1 MNDGLHHLHLRKRLY
16 KNLEKYPHPLWWKR
30 LLDKV
35 MFGVAFVMP
44 VVLMPQVI
52 QLYTSK
58 QAGGLSFLTWFM
70 VSIINFLWSLY
81 GFVHKEKP
89 LCIASFL
96 VGVLNMSI
104 AVGILLY
111 K

>member
-1 MNDGLHHLHLRKRLY
+1 MSDGLHHLRLRKRLY
-16 KNLEKYPHPLWWKR
+16 KNLEKYPSPEWQKR
-30 LLDKV
+30 ILDRV

-44 VVLMPQVI
+44 VVLLPQVI
-52 QLYTSK
+52 QLYVSK
-58 QAGGLSFLTWFM
+58 DAAGLSFVTWFFA
-70 VSIINFLWSLY
+70 SLINFLWSLY

-89 LCIASFL
+89 LGIASTL

-111 K
+111 R